1 MKQIFEWLRK
11 QMQNRIAYNESC
23 HEEFKDSKM
32 ALIYEVQQN
41 AWKNALA
48 IVDEAEAKWEADCC
62 TWKKNIYFFGGH
74 DYSSGCGTRI
84 PLNSLEYHKYC
95 PFCGKPIKISEVE

>member
-1 MKQIFEWLRK
+1 MKQIFDWLREQIK
-11 QMQNRIAYNESC
+11 ESRMVV
-23 HEEFKDSKM
+23 ELKTPK
-32 ALIYEVQQN
+32 
-41 AWKNALA
+41 KNLDV
-48 IVDEAEAKWEADCC
+48 IGFYTMENIINEAEAKWESECC
-62 TWKKNIYFFGGH
+62 IWKKNIYFFGGH

>member
-1 MKQIFEWLRK
+1 MTIEQIFERLREQIK
-11 QMQNRIAYNESC
+11 DASFRPFNEVVVYEESVQN
-23 HEEFKDSKM
+23 
-32 ALIYEVQQN
+32 LIN
-41 AWKNALA
+41 
-48 IVDEAEAKWEADCC
+48 EAEAKWESDCC
-62 TWKKNIYFFGGH
+62 EWKKNIYFFGGH